1 MVFEDIPLYF
11 SPSPSNFR
19 RLSQNEESLQVL
31 KLLRSTAT
39 TSGAKANTNGIKCL
53 ISTEIEIF

>member
-1 MVFEDIPLYF
+1 MVFEDLPLYF

-53 ISTEIEIF
+53 IPTEI